1 MALETK
7 NVMKYIFLVAAMLVL
22 PLFSV
27 AGISAETEQI
37 TRAPGQSKRNILIIN
52 SYSEVLSWTNS
63 QNAGILKQLRIN
75 DNRFNIS
82 VENMDWKAYPT
93 EENLEHLYNYVKYKY
108 LDKSIDIII
117 STDDAALEFAIK
129 YRKELFND
137 APIVFCGINQKGF
150 EDLAQYEKN
159 ITGIIE
165 QVDPLGT
172 IEGMLKINR
181 NLKDIYVIFD
191 NSESGISTWEL
202 TKKSA
207 EDLPAKVNLIPLNKG
222 SHEDILKVLSQIQ
235 GDSAILVTTYFMD
248 EAGEAVGFERFSRMV
263 GNTCKVPVYHLYDF
277 GLENGAMGGSM
288 ISGETQGELAGDLA
302 LRILNGEDINTLPIY
317 SGTTA
322 EYKFDYKLMKEYGI
336 RPSSLPNGSI
346 IINKPVSILD
356 QYRNYVISALV
367 LLVIMTVFIIVL
379 MINLRKVNRMKQEL
393 TKSHNELSR
402 LYEDLT
408 ASEEELRM
416 QYSELTQT
424 QQNLLVSEERYRQL
438 YEKMLN
444 GYFIFEPVLDNDKNL
459 KDLRFVELNPSFT
472 IHMKKD
478 IRNLPGKTWREV
490 FNSINPDLPVY
501 QNVVETGCPKQFEA
515 YNAETNE
522 YYWVN
527 AFKIDDNQVGV
538 VFDNITNY
546 KMAIREVRKLNAQL
560 EERVRER
567 TQELQSA
574 VNQLESFTYT
584 VTHDLKAPLRAINSY
599 IRIVFEDYGKT
610 LNKQVTDMLSNV
622 SSISKEM
629 ITMIEKLLEYSTAS
643 RAQLGIEEINMEQKF
658 KTCFNELRAAYP
670 DREIDLII
678 ETGMPNIYADRILIK
693 QVITNILS
701 NAFKF
706 TKERE
711 HAQIRV
717 GSTLTENA
725 YVFYV
730 RDNGIGFD
738 MNYSGKLF
746 RIFQRLHTSDEY
758 EGTGIGLV
766 TIRNIIEK
774 HGGKVWIEGEVGVG
788 ATIYF
793 TIPYIE

>member
-1 MALETK
+1 MIFNTK
-7 NVMKYIFLVAAMLVL
+7 KVIKCLIVAAIILIF

-27 AGISAETEQI
+27 TGIFAEAEQSD
-37 TRAPGQSKRNILIIN
+37 PLLGQGKRNILIIN
-52 SYSEVLSWTNS
+52 SYSESLSWTNS
-63 QNAGILKQLRIN
+63 QKVGIMKTLRIN
-75 DNRFNIS
+75 ENGFDVS

-93 EENLEHLYNYVKYKY
+93 QENLDYLYDYIKYKY
-108 LDKSIDIII
+108 KEKRIDLII
-117 STDDAALEFAIK
+117 STDDAALKFSIEN
-129 YRKELFND
+129 RKDLFND
-137 APIVFCGINQKGF
+137 APIVFCGINLKGF
-150 EDLAQYEKN
+150 EDLAKYEKN
-159 ITGIIE
+159 ITGVIE

-172 IEGMLKINR
+172 IEGMLEINR
-181 NLKDIYVIFD
+181 NLKNIYVIFD
-191 NSESGISTWEL
+191 NTESGVSTWEL

-207 EDLPAKVNLIPLNKG
+207 EEVSAGVNLIPLNKG
-222 SHEDILKVLSQIQ
+222 SYENILKQLGQIQ
-235 GDSAILVTTYFMD
+235 GDSAILITTYFMD
-248 EAGEAVGFERFSRMV
+248 EAGEAVGFERFSKMV
-263 GNTCKVPVYHLYDF
+263 SNACKVPVYHLYEF
-277 GLENGAMGGSM
+277 GLENGAVGGSV
-288 ISGETQGELAGDLA
+288 ISGNTQGELAGDMA
-302 LRILNGEDINTLPIY
+302 LRILNGEDVNKLPIY
-317 SGTTA
+317 YGTTA
-322 EYKFDYKLMKEYGI
+322 KYQFDYTLMKKYGI
-336 RPSSLPNGSI
+336 KPSSLPEGSN

-356 QYRNYVISALV
+356 QYRNYVIAALV
-367 LLVIMTVFIIVL
+367 LLLILVIYIIIL
-379 MINLRKVNRMKQEL
+379 IINLKKVERIKQQL
-393 TKSHNELSR
+393 SLSHKELSR

-416 QYSELTQT
+416 QNSELIQT
-424 QQNLLVSEERYRQL
+424 QQELSESEECYRQL

-444 GYFIFEPVLDNDKNL
+444 GYFVFEPVFDAQKNL
-459 KDLRFVELNPSFT
+459 KDMKFVELNPSFKNH
-472 IHMKKD
+472 IKID
-478 IRNLPGKTWREV
+478 IPDLAGKTWREA
-490 FNSINPDLPVY
+490 FNFNNPDLPIY
-501 QNVVETGCPKQFEA
+501 QTVVETGKPQQFET
-515 YNAETNE
+515 YYSDGNE

-527 AFKIDDNQVGV
+527 AFKIKDNQVGV

-546 KMAIREVRKLNAQL
+546 KMAIREVRKLNSQL

-584 VTHDLKAPLRAINSY
+584 VTHDLKSPLRAIKSY
-599 IRIVFEDYGKT
+599 IRIILEDYGKN
-610 LNKQVTDMLSNV
+610 LNKQMAEMLSNV

-629 ITMIEKLLEYSTAS
+629 ITMIEKLLAYSTAS
-643 RAQLGIEEINMEQKF
+643 RAQLGIEEINMESKF
-658 KTCFNELRAAYP
+658 KDCFNELKAAYS
-670 DREIDLII
+670 DREIDMII
-678 ETGMPNIYADRILIK
+678 ETGLPSIYADRVLIK

-711 HAQIRV
+711 HAWIKV

-730 RDNGIGFD
+730 KDNGIGFD

-746 RIFQRLHTSDEY
+746 GIFQRLHTSDEY
-758 EGTGIGLV
+758 EGSGIGLV